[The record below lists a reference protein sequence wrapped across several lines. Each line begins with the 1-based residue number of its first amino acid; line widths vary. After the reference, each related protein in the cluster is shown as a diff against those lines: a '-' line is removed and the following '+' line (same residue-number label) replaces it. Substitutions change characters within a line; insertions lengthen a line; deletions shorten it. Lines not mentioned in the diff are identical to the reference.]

1 MEERTINAFIP
12 NTKEGY
18 DFLSRLLM
26 WAGRKEGRPIDPHR
40 NILVGDGFLLTCSP
54 YARVNRRVK
63 RQIIRLT
70 ALQESIPVVVEEE
83 LPEPPYLTPLWVRY
97 DYDRDW
103 GLYEIWG
110 ALLVKRKGEGE
121 FVKDV
126 SHGPYYS
133 PGFAPGG
140 GRGYYAPRRMAFE
153 KYNIPIV
160 KIKVKGMDC

>member
-18 DFLSRLLM
+18 DFLSHLLY
-26 WAGRKEGRPIDPHR
+26 WAGRKEGRPVDLRDI
-40 NILVGDGFLLTCSP
+40 VSEGDYLFVCSP
-54 YARVNRRVK
+54 YARVNRRIR
-63 RQIIRLT
+63 RQVVRLV
-70 ALQESIPVVVEEE
+70 ALQEDVPVVVEEE
-83 LPEPPYLTPLWVRY
+83 LPEPPYLVPLWMRY

-140 GRGYYAPRRMAFE
+140 GRGYYAPRHVAFE
-153 KYNIPIV
+153 KYNMPIV

>member
-1 MEERTINAFIP
+1 MEEHIVNVYIP
-12 NTKEGY
+12 NSKEGY

-26 WAGRKEGRPIDPHR
+26 WAGRKEGRPVDLHDI
-40 NILVGDGFLLTCSP
+40 VSEGDYLFVCSP

-63 RQIIRLT
+63 RQIVRLT

-83 LPEPPYLTPLWVRY
+83 LPEPPYLVPLWMRY